1 MTVTKAQLNTI
12 KDYDTRNALLGVYA
26 ELDNLHQVTGTA
38 FNNPV
43 NQVQGPASAPPSAPS
58 VSASGANGIITVSIT
73 PPGQSLNKQLFYQV
87 SYSSQ
92 SNFTSSV
99 TTLTPSQ
106 ATSVVLPMPGAKVYV
121 RVRAS
126 YDQTNW
132 GAYAFA

>member
-1 MTVTKAQLNTI
+1 MTVTKAQLNKI
-12 KDYDTRNALLGVYA
+12 KDYDTRNAMLGVYD
-26 ELDNLHQVTGTA
+26 ELDNLHQTTGTS

-43 NQVQGPASAPPSAPS
+43 NQVQKPASAPPAAPS

-73 PPGQSLNKQLFYQV
+73 PPSQSINKQLFYET

-92 SNFTSSV
+92 SNFTSNL

-126 YDQTNW
+126 YDQVTW
-132 GAYAFA
+132 GSYAYA